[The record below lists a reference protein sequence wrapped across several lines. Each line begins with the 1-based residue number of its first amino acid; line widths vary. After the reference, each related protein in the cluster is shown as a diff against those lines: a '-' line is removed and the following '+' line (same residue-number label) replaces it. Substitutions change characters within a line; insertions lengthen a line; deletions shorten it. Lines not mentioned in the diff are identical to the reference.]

1 VISSTDDDYDDVG
14 GDDDDDDDDSLFQMP
29 VSATLKKTPFSCT
42 CVRELW
48 LMLQL
53 YLDRIHVAEHGKVS
67 N

>member
-1 VISSTDDDYDDVG
+1 MILSTDDDDY
-14 GDDDDDDDDSLFQMP
+14 SLFQMP
-29 VSATLKKTPFSCT
+29 LSSTLKKTPFSCT

-53 YLDRIHVAEHGKVS
+53 YVERIHEAEHGKVS

>member
-1 VISSTDDDYDDVG
+1 VISSTDDDDYYYY
-14 GDDDDDDDDSLFQMP
+14 SLFQMP
-29 VSATLKKTPFSCT
+29 LSSTLKKTPFSCT

-53 YLDRIHVAEHGKVS
+53 YFERIHKAEHGKVS

>member
-1 VISSTDDDYDDVG
+1 VISSTDNDDDY
-14 GDDDDDDDDSLFQMP
+14 SLFQMP
-29 VSATLKKTPFSCT
+29 LSSTLKKTPFSCT

-53 YLDRIHVAEHGKVS
+53 YFERIHKAEHGKVS

>member
-1 VISSTDDDYDDVG
+1 MVSSTDDDDY
-14 GDDDDDDDDSLFQMP
+14 SLFQIP
-29 VSATLKKTPFSCT
+29 LSSTLKKTPFVCT

-53 YLDRIHVAEHGKVS
+53 YFERIHEAEHEKVS